1 MKTFTQEQVIEITM
15 AIIKTVRPYTDL
27 SEEELV
33 KSVSEG
39 MVKGLESAGAVLLWR
54 RGLRKN

>member
-1 MKTFTQEQVIEITM
+1 VKTFTQEQVIEMTM
-15 AIIKTVRPYTDL
+15 AVIKTVRRHTDL

-54 RGLRKN
+54 RSLRKN